1 MEGTNCGGEGGW
13 TRVAY
18 LNVTDTSGQCPTNF
32 SIVAINE
39 TRVCTKDH
47 EGCVALPSD
56 TYGITYSQ
64 VCGYARGYSYFTPD
78 AFGHVDREPNE
89 PLGGN
94 YVDGVS
100 ITYGTPPHH
109 VWTYAAGFSE
119 SGIRVENYNCPCNS
133 NIMSPVPMF
142 VGNDYYCEAG
152 VGTPQSDWYTD
163 DPLWDGEMC
172 GGTEGTCCNRTGL
185 PWFIKQLPSH
195 TIDSIGVRVCT
206 DQVNSDEDIGL
217 EQIAVFVK

>member
-32 SIVAINE
+32 STVAINE
-39 TRVCTKDH
+39 TRVCTKDQ
-47 EGCVALPSD
+47 EGCVALLSD

-64 VCGYARGYSYFTPD
+64 VCGYARGYSYSTPD

-89 PLGGN
+89 PLSGN

-100 ITYGTPPHH
+100 ITYGTPPRH
-109 VWTYAAGFSE
+109 VWTYAAGYSE
-119 SGIRVENYNCPCNS
+119 SGIRVDNYNCPCNS
-133 NIMSPVPMF
+133 NIMSPVPIF
-142 VGNDYYCEAG
+142 VGNDNYCEAG
-152 VGTPQSDWYTD
+152 VGTPRSDWYTD

-172 GGTEGTCCNRTGL
+172 RGTEGTCCNRTGL